1 MFTKE
6 NFMKTFIIGILVGI
20 IIGAGSLWYFSVG
33 RTTPEVQQAEER
45 AAGKAEEAKDSAMDA
60 MEQTRQ
66 AVQAKLEAWELRP
79 EDIRKELSEQGEI
92 VRRKARDVGETL
104 TDTATDARITTKI
117 KTRLATDPD
126 LSVFS
131 VSVSTTDGKVTLSG
145 KVKSPELVGKAVALA
160 LETDGVREVVSTLQ
174 VE

>member
-1 MFTKE
+1 
-6 NFMKTFIIGILVGI
+6 MKTFIIGIVIGI
-20 IIGAGSLWYFSVG
+20 IVGAGSLWYFSLG

-45 AAGKAEEAKDSAMDA
+45 ATGKAEEAKDSAMDA

-79 EDIRKELSEQGEI
+79 EDIRKELSEQGEV
-92 VRRKARDVGETL
+92 VRRKSSEVGEAFSDAASDTRI
-104 TDTATDARITTKI
+104 TATI
-117 KTRLATDPD
+117 KARLAADPD
-126 LSVFS
+126 LSAFS

>member
-1 MFTKE
+1 
-6 NFMKTFIIGILVGI
+6 MKTFIIGILIGI
-20 IIGAGSLWYFSVG
+20 IIGAGSLWYFSTG

-60 MEQTRQ
+60 MEKTRQ
-66 AVQAKLEAWELRP
+66 AFQAKLEAWELRP
-79 EDIRKELSEQGEI
+79 EDIRKDLEEQGEV
-92 VRRKARDVGETL
+92 VRRKAREVGETVSNAASD
-104 TDTATDARITTKI
+104 TRITATI

-126 LSVFS
+126 LSALS

-160 LETDGVREVVSTLQ
+160 LETEGVREVVSTLQ